1 MKEKKNMKRE
11 TKKGKKKREG
21 EREGGREGP
30 GPELKLRLSLQ
41 VPVTRYFTQSL
52 VKNNKWL

>member
-1 MKEKKNMKRE
+1 MKRE
-11 TKKGKKKREG
+11 TKKGKKKRDG
-21 EREGGREGP
+21 EWEGGREGP

>member
-1 MKEKKNMKRE
+1 M
-11 TKKGKKKREG
+11 KKGKKRREG

-41 VPVTRYFTQSL
+41 VPVTRDSTQTL
-52 VKNNKWL
+52 VKNNEWLELIMGN